1 MTIHHEN
8 YDTRRLERIEV
19 VLDRLTWAL
28 EQAKAPD
35 MKAMWAAKVYE
46 YQRFSRREVKNG
58 V

>member
-1 MTIHHEN
+1 MLTTEN

-35 MKAMWAAKVYE
+35 MKAMWATKVYE
-46 YQRFSRREVKNG
+46 YQRFSRREAENG

>member
-1 MTIHHEN
+1 MLTTEN

-46 YQRFSRREVKNG
+46 YQRFSRREVENG